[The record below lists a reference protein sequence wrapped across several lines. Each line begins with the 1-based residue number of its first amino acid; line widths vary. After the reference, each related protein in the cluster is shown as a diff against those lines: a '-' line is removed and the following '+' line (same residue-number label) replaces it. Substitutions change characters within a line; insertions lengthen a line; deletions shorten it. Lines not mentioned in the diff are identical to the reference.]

1 MHLNARTIPDTPLQY
16 RRREYAPSSATR
28 NSRVRRTA
36 SSGSAAHRTRVTNPA
51 ILHMAQVSVPEISK
65 GLKPSDQLHILF
77 NRLQEVLSRNPNVG
91 KAALSIVEGMIS
103 GEVYL
108 RNFSRESR
116 YEIYRMESA
125 TISQFPAVELNLV
138 VLPLVGKE

>member
-1 MHLNARTIPDTPLQY
+1 
-16 RRREYAPSSATR
+16 
-28 NSRVRRTA
+28 
-36 SSGSAAHRTRVTNPA
+36 
-51 ILHMAQVSVPEISK
+51 MAQVSVPEISK